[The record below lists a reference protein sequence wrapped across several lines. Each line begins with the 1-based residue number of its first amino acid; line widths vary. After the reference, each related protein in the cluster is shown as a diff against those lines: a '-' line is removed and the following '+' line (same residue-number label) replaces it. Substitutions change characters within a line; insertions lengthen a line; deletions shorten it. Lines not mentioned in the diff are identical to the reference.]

1 MLWSFSHLCIP
12 SFRFARL
19 TCVNVQELE
28 CLVVS
33 YRALLSDDMA
43 SNQYGDLL
51 GDDVRKIDQ

>member
-12 SFRFARL
+12 SFRFARF
-19 TCVNVQELE
+19 TCVNVQVLE